1 MRTSGTT
8 TICLLALHAAT
19 LTGQGPPGRLDPT
32 QFVAIEA
39 PIVALSGV
47 RVIDGTGAPP
57 ADDQVL
63 VIRDARILSVG
74 PRGTQ
79 TIPDGAR
86 VIDLR
91 GHTVIPGII
100 GMHDHLYGYDGYGIN
115 HRQAATLYLAS
126 GVTTLR
132 TAGTFEPYRD
142 INLKR
147 EIDQGFSIG
156 PRIHL
161 TGPYLTGPASRHLG
175 MVRIADGAD
184 ARRVVN
190 YWADEGVT
198 WVKVYR
204 HMPRAELAEVI
215 KYAHARGLKVT
226 GDLCATS
233 AAEAAEAGIDN
244 IEHALTARDFDD
256 QLPPD
261 ACPGVDVPQTWGGS
275 SPENGIRSAVAVLV
289 RKGVAVTAT
298 LPVSAAMVQGVS
310 DPRIFDFMNQEG
322 REAYRQMVARSSS
335 VPRFAL
341 YYEMEKAFH
350 KAFVE
355 AGGLLVAGTDPV
367 VFGLVPGLAD
377 QSNYELL
384 LQVGF
389 TPQMAIRI
397 MSANGAQALGVSNDL
412 GTIEPGK
419 IADLVVIAS
428 DDTAAPANLRQVKLV
443 FKGGRGFDAPT
454 LLASVLGG
462 RRN

>member
-1 MRTSGTT
+1 
-8 TICLLALHAAT
+8 
-19 LTGQGPPGRLDPT
+19 
-32 QFVAIEA
+32 
-39 PIVALSGV
+39 
-47 RVIDGTGAPP
+47 
-57 ADDQVL
+57 
-63 VIRDARILSVG
+63 
-74 PRGTQ
+74 
-79 TIPDGAR
+79 
-86 VIDLR
+86 
-91 GHTVIPGII
+91 
-100 GMHDHLYGYDGYGIN
+100 
-115 HRQAATLYLAS
+115 
-126 GVTTLR
+126 
-132 TAGTFEPYRD
+132 
-142 INLKR
+142 
-147 EIDQGFSIG
+147 
-156 PRIHL
+156 
-161 TGPYLTGPASRHLG
+161 
-175 MVRIADGAD
+175 
-184 ARRVVN
+184 
-190 YWADEGVT
+190 
-198 WVKVYR
+198 
-204 HMPRAELAEVI
+204 
-215 KYAHARGLKVT
+215 
-226 GDLCATS
+226 
-233 AAEAAEAGIDN
+233 
-244 IEHALTARDFDD
+244 
-256 QLPPD
+256 
-261 ACPGVDVPQTWGGS
+261 
-275 SPENGIRSAVAVLV
+275 
-289 RKGVAVTAT
+289 
-298 LPVSAAMVQGVS
+298 MVQGVS